1 LKTEQALQALLL
13 KFDNDVGSKAR
24 KCYAIQDEI
33 KSESRALD
41 IWRKTVAN
49 PQLIA

>member
-13 KFDNDVGSKAR
+13 KFDNDVGSKTR
-24 KCYAIQDEI
+24 ECYAIQDEI
-33 KSESRALD
+33 KSESETLG

-49 PQLIA
+49 PQQIA